1 MPATALRSGIPALLM
16 IALPASPLSAQVCS
30 MTSAEAT
37 GVSLGPRL
45 AADAIGADVRVSELR
60 PVVLGGTFVEQILTD
75 ERDGWRIWDVAAAV
89 RLEAG
94 PVLLCPTGGGE
105 RARRE
110 VPAPL
115 GHGEEHHRA
124 TYLGLEVLRPLEL
137 GYVTLTPS
145 ARPRLVEHS
154 DRYEQIVRGRRILS
168 STRGDR
174 WVGWLDLGVAARI
187 DRWRLGT
194 GFSYSWDP
202 GSGETGALR
211 GWLAAAVTLAM

>member
-1 MPATALRSGIPALLM
+1 
-16 IALPASPLSAQVCS
+16 

-37 GVSLGPRL
+37 GVSFGPRL
-45 AADAIGADVRVSELR
+45 AADAIGADVRVSALR
-60 PVVLGGTFVEQILTD
+60 PVVLGGTFVEQSFTD
-75 ERDGWRIWDVAAAV
+75 ERDGWRVWDVAAAV

-94 PVLLCPTGGGE
+94 PVLLCPTGGRE

-110 VPAPL
+110 VPASL

-124 TYLGLEVLRPLEL
+124 TYLGVEVLRPLEL

-145 ARPRLVEHS
+145 VRPRLVEHS
-154 DRYEQIVRGRRILS
+154 DRHEQIVRGRRVLS

-194 GFSYSWDP
+194 GFSYNWDP
-202 GSGETGALR
+202 ASGEAGAFR
-211 GWLAAAVTLAM
+211 SWLAAAVTLAM